1 MKKVSPQH
9 TRGEPSRGAAAT
21 ARRAGAGADD
31 TVVEGVAV
39 GIVEEVVVGTTE
51 ATVAVEVVV
60 GRVEERE
67 GIEAVDV

>member
-1 MKKVSPQH
+1 
-9 TRGEPSRGAAAT
+9 
-21 ARRAGAGADD
+21 
-31 TVVEGVAV
+31 VEGVAV

-67 GIEAVDV
+67 GIEAVDA